1 MSLSF
6 SELTDAQHLYF
17 SNRIWLLN
25 LQPVHIRASP
35 TDLLRLPWPER
46 HWIMA
51 QMCLKTPQRA
61 QHLKNCTS
69 FNHSF
74 DHSFNHS
81 FNHQIHLNM
90 LNTVLGVPG
99 NIWKSCLSRML
110 RIYENNVRSQFN
122 HRLHRLQVTLKHIL
136 KPDQSG
142 PILRWVQDRISNHSW
157 RNWTRQNQR
166 ALALTSRSCLRRL
179 PTWTE
184 IHWNWNCVYQLR
196 LKIWKPEIGCPLF
209 FWTFSMK
216 PHRLIVLH
224 QWPSNMLFA
233 VDLFGI
239 ETLWLPI

>member
-1 MSLSF
+1 MQLKVTIMSKHQMSLSF

-122 HRLHRLQVTLKHIL
+122 HRLHRLHQGHSQTYFETRSV
-136 KPDQSG
+136 
-142 PILRWVQDRISNHSW
+142 RSNPKMS
-157 RNWTRQNQR
+157 
-166 ALALTSRSCLRRL
+166 SRSN
-179 PTWTE
+179 
-184 IHWNWNCVYQLR
+184 I
-196 LKIWKPEIGCPLF
+196 
-209 FWTFSMK
+209 
-216 PHRLIVLH
+216 
-224 QWPSNMLFA
+224 
-233 VDLFGI
+233 
-239 ETLWLPI
+239 